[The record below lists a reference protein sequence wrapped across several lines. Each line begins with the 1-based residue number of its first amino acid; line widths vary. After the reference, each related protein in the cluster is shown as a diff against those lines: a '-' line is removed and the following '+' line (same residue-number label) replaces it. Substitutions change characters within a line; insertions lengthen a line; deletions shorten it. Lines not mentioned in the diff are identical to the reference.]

1 MHTNS
6 KLDEYEGLQ
15 VTAIKAK
22 PIKQWTIPEKIQA
35 GEIKDIL
42 CWKFS
47 GIFRFVTLLLEI
59 LEKTKLHYWKFHKIL
74 LHPLMEIL
82 VLSKYQYPWKLNM
95 NFYYCPWKFHFFIT
109 SLLEVPHAL
118 SSFNT
123 PESFM
128 SSTLMFFG
136 FFSRIAQ

>member
-42 CWKFS
+42 C
-47 GIFRFVTLLLEI
+47 
-59 LEKTKLHYWKFHKIL
+59 
-74 LHPLMEIL
+74 
-82 VLSKYQYPWKLNM
+82 
-95 NFYYCPWKFHFFIT
+95 
-109 SLLEVPHAL
+109 
-118 SSFNT
+118 
-123 PESFM
+123 
-128 SSTLMFFG
+128 
-136 FFSRIAQ
+136 